1 MTLLMVLYVA
11 LAVIDNSLPKRTPW
25 LIDWGSLSLIM
36 ALIITSKGLELSGI
50 FGKLAPK
57 LVEKAN
63 HSGKRLL
70 FLLLPTIAF
79 SSAVIMNDTAML
91 VFIPLVVALSELSGL
106 DKAKAVTL
114 SAISA
119 NVGSALT
126 PIGNPQN
133 IIIWHRYKLGF
144 TTFTLGMLPFVLL
157 WLGILM
163 TFVLISREERLILES
178 IPGVAFRRDLFL
190 LSLLTLITDVY
201 LGETGKHYL
210 ALLITLVVFLLF
222 EREVL
227 LSFDWA
233 LVLTFA
239 FIFADFNELSILLQ
253 SSGLSFPREGSLLIL
268 TSAGVSQLISNVPA
282 TVVFLNSNPQWL
294 PLAVGVNAG
303 GNGVIVGSLANLIA
317 LRIARILVRDFHRY
331 SVPYFLLSLA
341 VAIVAFDF

>member
-1 MTLLMVLYVA
+1 M
-11 LAVIDNSLPKRTPW
+11 
-25 LIDWGSLSLIM
+25 
-36 ALIITSKGLELSGI
+36 IITSKGLELSGV
-50 FGKLAPK
+50 FDRLAPK
-57 LVEKAN
+57 LVERAN

-70 FLLLPTIAF
+70 LLLLPTIAF

-91 VFIPLVVALSELSGL
+91 VFIPLVVALSELSSL

-133 IIIWHRYKLGF
+133 IIIWHRYELGF
-144 TTFTLGMLPFVLL
+144 TTFTMGMLPFVLI
-157 WLGILM
+157 WLAILLI
-163 TFVLISREERLILES
+163 FVLVSREERLTVES
-178 IPGVAFRRDLFL
+178 IPGVAFRKGLFL
-190 LSLLTLITDVY
+190 ISLLTLITNVY
-201 LGETGKHYL
+201 LGETGRHYL
-210 ALLITLVVFLLF
+210 ALVLTLAVFLSL

-239 FIFADFNELSILLQ
+239 FIFVDFNEVSILLQ
-253 SSGLSFPREGSLLIL
+253 RSGLSLPGGGIALVLASASL
-268 TSAGVSQLISNVPA
+268 SQLISNVPA

-294 PLAVGVNAG
+294 PLAVGVNTG
-303 GNGVIVGSLANLIA
+303 GNGIIVGSLANLIA
-317 LRIARILVRDFHRY
+317 LRIARISVKDFHRY

-341 VAIVAFDF
+341 VALVAFGF